1 MEERGIPYQYREV
14 NPYKKEK
21 AFLEVNPRGLVPAVK
36 YRGKALYESLVLLE
50 FLDDAYPSHSPR
62 LLPSDP
68 VDRAV
73 ARIWIDH
80 FSKKYLPAVQRLTQ
94 LQEKEQQDNSREA
107 LYKAQKEL
115 AEQVKGPYFFGEQ
128 FSIVDVVVAPWV
140 ERDWVITEKRG
151 YDRGAAGEAWVNY
164 ARVLSER
171 PSVRRTNSLR
181 EHLLPIYGRY
191 LRNEAQ
197 SEVAKAIREGRVMP

>member
-1 MEERGIPYQYREV
+1 M
-14 NPYKKEK
+14 
-21 AFLEVNPRGLVPAVK
+21 
-36 YRGKALYESLVLLE
+36 VLLE

-80 FSKKYLPAVQRLTQ
+80 FSKKCLLAVQRLTQ
-94 LQEKEQQDNSREA
+94 LQEKEQQDNNREA

-171 PSVRRTNSLR
+171 PSVRRTNSVSA
-181 EHLLPIYGRY
+181 EHCQNSHQL
-191 LRNEAQ
+191 NE
-197 SEVAKAIREGRVMP
+197 SK